1 MRILPKALAA
11 VAALSLGL
19 TACSS
24 SGGAATPTGTA
35 TPTGGATAAPGAHA
49 PLNKPEDLAVLD
61 QIKVVETE
69 PAKGP
74 TLTFVTTPI
83 AVTATAVKVLTPGTG
98 PKATTDS
105 LVTVKQSLY
114 VGGTGKLVDN
124 GFTSAKPASTFYTGD
139 QQTISGLLT
148 ALVGAQ
154 KGSRIV
160 FAIPPAEAFGDKG
173 QTAASIG
180 PKDDLVVVADVTG
193 VTLPQQV
200 ATGPAV
206 APVAGQPTVAFDA
219 TKGPAI
225 TVPKTAAPKAL
236 VSQPLIDGA
245 GPVVK
250 AGQSLIVNYTG
261 ALYTDGSVFDSS
273 WTRKAHFGF
282 QSNAGAVIPGWD
294 KGLVGKKVGSRVLLV
309 VPPADGYANQAKQ
322 GIPANSTLVFVVDI
336 LAAA

>member
-1 MRILPKALAA
+1 MRVQLKALAA
-11 VAALSLGL
+11 CAALSLGL

-24 SGGAATPTGTA
+24 GGSGTTATA
-35 TPTGGATAAPGAHA
+35 TPSVGASAATGVHA
-49 PLNKPEDLAVLD
+49 PLNKAVDLAVLD
-61 QIKVVETE
+61 QIKVTETD
-69 PAKGP
+69 PAAGP
-74 TLTFVTTPI
+74 TLTFSKTPI
-83 AVTATAVKVLTPGTG
+83 AVSATTVKVLTPGTG
-98 PKATTDS
+98 AKATTDS

-124 GFTSAKPASTFYTGD
+124 GFGASKPASTFYTGD

-160 FAIPPAEAFGDKG
+160 FAIPPAEAFGDQG

-193 VTLPQQV
+193 VSLPQSV
-200 ATGPAV
+200 ATGAAV
-206 APVAGQPTVAFDA
+206 APVAGQPTVTFDA
-219 TKGPAI
+219 TKGPTI
-225 TVPKTAAPKAL
+225 TMPKTAAPKTL
-236 VSQPLIDGA
+236 VSQSLIEGT

-250 AGQSLIVNYTG
+250 GGQSLIVNYTG
-261 ALYTDGSVFDSS
+261 ALYADGTVFDSS
-273 WTRKAHFGF
+273 WTRKAHFSF
-282 QSNAGAVIPGWD
+282 QTNTGAVIPGWD

-309 VPPADGYANQAKQ
+309 VPPADGYAATAKQ
-322 GIPANSTLVFVVDI
+322 GIPANSELVFVVDI